1 MWLKIIIVLLF
12 IGNIVALGRA
22 FFTLIVDQGGD
33 SKRTANMLLVRVS
46 LAGLLLVAIGYGV
59 WSGDPGPA
67 HSLGPWRRWHG
78 HGRGPHPGHAHRALR
93 LD

>member
-46 LAGLLLVAIGYGV
+46 LAGYC
-59 WSGDPGPA
+59 W
-67 HSLGPWRRWHG
+67 
-78 HGRGPHPGHAHRALR
+78 
-93 LD
+93 

>member
-59 WSGDPGPA
+59 WSGDLVVSSPRYNNQG
-67 HSLGPWRRWHG
+67 
-78 HGRGPHPGHAHRALR
+78 
-93 LD
+93 